1 MTRLSVTVDAHP
13 HFSVVTLLG
22 DLDKSSAP
30 QLEEKLAELMRR
42 GHTYLIVDTAKLGF
56 CDSTGIWVLL
66 TSLRR
71 AYEQKGWL
79 RLAGVHGFLGRLLDL
94 TRLREAFPIDPSV
107 EESIREVSHGRAAS
121 NGSVSAFR

>member
-1 MTRLSVTVDAHP
+1 MDAHP
-13 HFSVVTLLG
+13 HFSVVTLIG

-30 QLEEKLAELMRR
+30 LLEERLADFMRR
-42 GHTYLIVDTAKLGF
+42 GHVCLVVDTTGLGF

-71 AYEQKGWL
+71 AYERKGWL

-94 TRLREAFPIDPSV
+94 TRLREAFPIDSTV
-107 EESIREVSHGRAAS
+107 EESLREVSDGVVPVPR
-121 NGSVSAFR
+121 

>member
-1 MTRLSVTVDAHP
+1 MDAHP

-30 QLEEKLAELMRR
+30 RLEEKLAELMEH
-42 GHTYLIVDTAKLGF
+42 GHTCLIIDTAKLGF

-71 AYEQKGWL
+71 AYERKGWL

-94 TRLREAFPIDPSV
+94 TRLREAFPIDLTV
-107 EESIREVSHGRAAS
+107 EESIRQVSDGRTAS
-121 NGSVSAFR
+121 SGSISASR